1 MTFGHLMVWYT
12 ACEATGGGS
21 SDGYHMGLEKQW
33 EYRENIYNLKGEN
46 SSRNSFTWRNTS
58 LIERFGNM

>member
-21 SDGYHMGLEKQW
+21 SDGHHMGLEKQW

-46 SSRNSFTWRNTS
+46 SSRNSFT
-58 LIERFGNM
+58 